1 MSGAGQGIRQRTRQG
16 MALEETGMRLAAM
29 LRRALADRLAR
40 QTGDAVAGE
49 AADEARA
56 DARADAGADAGAV
69 GAGPAGDRGDGI

>member
-1 MSGAGQGIRQRTRQG
+1 

-49 AADEARA
+49 AADKARA
-56 DARADAGADAGAV
+56 DADAGAGAGAV
-69 GAGPAGDRGDGI
+69 GAGPAGDRGDRR

>member
-49 AADEARA
+49 ATDEARA
-56 DARADAGADAGAV
+56 GAGAV
-69 GAGPAGDRGDGI
+69 GAGPAGDRGDRR